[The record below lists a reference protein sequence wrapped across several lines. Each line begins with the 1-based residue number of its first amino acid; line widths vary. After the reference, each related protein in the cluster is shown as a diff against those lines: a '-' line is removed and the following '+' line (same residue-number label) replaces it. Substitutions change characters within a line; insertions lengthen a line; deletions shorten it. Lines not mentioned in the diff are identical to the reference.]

1 MLWASLYMMQ
11 IKSKKEERLI
21 QNKPTCLK
29 CLSLSFRIF
38 IVPRE
43 FYLYFGG
50 THLRYLFLHTALE
63 HGIVQVHPKNVSV
76 SNKCFFK
83 SHITCGNSS
92 EEKKQFQRPILHNY
106 ILLDRDELL
115 WFYFFFCNQNI
126 WSSNLINESFAV
138 VWLNGALLLD
148 YLTTNKKSLW
158 HIRNKRLPIY
168 III

>member
-1 MLWASLYMMQ
+1 M
-11 IKSKKEERLI
+11 
-21 QNKPTCLK
+21 PTCLK

-63 HGIVQVHPKNVSV
+63 HGIVQVHPQNVSV

-92 EEKKQFQRPILHNY
+92 EEKKQFQRPILYNY

-115 WFYFFFCNQNI
+115 WFNFFLQSKHMVFKPYKRIIC
-126 WSSNLINESFAV
+126 SGLIKWCSF
-138 VWLNGALLLD
+138 
-148 YLTTNKKSLW
+148 
-158 HIRNKRLPIY
+158 IRLFNY
-168 III
+168 

>member
-1 MLWASLYMMQ
+1 M
-11 IKSKKEERLI
+11 
-21 QNKPTCLK
+21 PTCLK

-63 HGIVQVHPKNVSV
+63 HGIVQVHPKNVTN

-92 EEKKQFQRPILHNY
+92 EEKKQFQRPILYNY
-106 ILLDRDELL
+106 IWLDRDELL
-115 WFYFFFCNQNI
+115 WFYFFLQSKHMVFKPYKRIIC
-126 WSSNLINESFAV
+126 SGLIKWCSF
-138 VWLNGALLLD
+138 
-148 YLTTNKKSLW
+148 
-158 HIRNKRLPIY
+158 IRLFNY
-168 III
+168 

>member
-1 MLWASLYMMQ
+1 M
-11 IKSKKEERLI
+11 
-21 QNKPTCLK
+21 PTCLK

-92 EEKKQFQRPILHNY
+92 EEKKQFQRPILYNY
-106 ILLDRDELL
+106 ILLYRDELL
-115 WFYFFFCNQNI
+115 WFYFFLQSKHMVFKPYKRIIC
-126 WSSNLINESFAV
+126 SGLIKWCSF
-138 VWLNGALLLD
+138 
-148 YLTTNKKSLW
+148 
-158 HIRNKRLPIY
+158 IRLFNY
-168 III
+168 

>member
-1 MLWASLYMMQ
+1 M
-11 IKSKKEERLI
+11 
-21 QNKPTCLK
+21 PTCLK

-92 EEKKQFQRPILHNY
+92 EEKKQFQRPILYNY

-115 WFYFFFCNQNI
+115 WFYFFLQSKHMVFKPYKRIIC
-126 WSSNLINESFAV
+126 SGLIKWCSF
-138 VWLNGALLLD
+138 
-148 YLTTNKKSLW
+148 
-158 HIRNKRLPIY
+158 IRLFSY
-168 III
+168 

>member
-1 MLWASLYMMQ
+1 M
-11 IKSKKEERLI
+11 
-21 QNKPTCLK
+21 PTCLK

-92 EEKKQFQRPILHNY
+92 EEKKQFQGPILYNY

-115 WFYFFFCNQNI
+115 WFYFCLQSKHMVFKPYKRIIC
-126 WSSNLINESFAV
+126 SGLIKWCSF
-138 VWLNGALLLD
+138 
-148 YLTTNKKSLW
+148 
-158 HIRNKRLPIY
+158 IRLFNY
-168 III
+168 

>member
-1 MLWASLYMMQ
+1 MPA
-11 IKSKKEERLI
+11 
-21 QNKPTCLK
+21 CLK

-83 SHITCGNSS
+83 SHIICGNSS
-92 EEKKQFQRPILHNY
+92 EEKKQFQRPILYNY

-115 WFYFFFCNQNI
+115 WFYFFLQSKHMVFKPYKRIIC
-126 WSSNLINESFAV
+126 SGLIKWCSF
-138 VWLNGALLLD
+138 
-148 YLTTNKKSLW
+148 
-158 HIRNKRLPIY
+158 IRLFNY
-168 III
+168 

>member
-1 MLWASLYMMQ
+1 M
-11 IKSKKEERLI
+11 
-21 QNKPTCLK
+21 PTCLK

-63 HGIVQVHPKNVSV
+63 HGIVQVHPKNVTN

-92 EEKKQFQRPILHNY
+92 EEKKQFQRPILYNY

-115 WFYFFFCNQNI
+115 WFYFFLQSKHMVFKPYKRIIC
-126 WSSNLINESFAV
+126 SGLIKWCSF
-138 VWLNGALLLD
+138 
-148 YLTTNKKSLW
+148 
-158 HIRNKRLPIY
+158 IRLFNY
-168 III
+168 

>member
-1 MLWASLYMMQ
+1 M
-11 IKSKKEERLI
+11 
-21 QNKPTCLK
+21 PTCLK

-92 EEKKQFQRPILHNY
+92 EEKKQFQRPILYNY

-115 WFYFFFCNQNI
+115 WFYFFLQSKHMVFKPYKRIIC
-126 WSSNLINESFAV
+126 SGLIKWCSFIR
-138 VWLNGALLLD
+138 LFNYSINKELELELLTKNHCD
-148 YLTTNKKSLW
+148 
-158 HIRNKRLPIY
+158 I
-168 III
+168 

>member
-1 MLWASLYMMQ
+1 M
-11 IKSKKEERLI
+11 
-21 QNKPTCLK
+21 PTCLK

-83 SHITCGNSS
+83 SHIICGNSS
-92 EEKKQFQRPILHNY
+92 EEKKQFQRPILYNY
-106 ILLDRDELL
+106 IWLDRDELL

-148 YLTTNKKSLW
+148 YLTINKKSLW
-158 HIRNKRLPIY
+158 HIRNKQLPIY

>member
-1 MLWASLYMMQ
+1 M
-11 IKSKKEERLI
+11 
-21 QNKPTCLK
+21 PTCLK

-83 SHITCGNSS
+83 SHIACGNSS
-92 EEKKQFQRPILHNY
+92 EEKKQFQRPILYNY

-115 WFYFFFCNQNI
+115 WFYFFLQSKHMVFKPYKRIICSGLI
-126 WSSNLINESFAV
+126 KWCSFIRLSN
-138 VWLNGALLLD
+138 
-148 YLTTNKKSLW
+148 Y
-158 HIRNKRLPIY
+158 
-168 III
+168 

>member
-1 MLWASLYMMQ
+1 M
-11 IKSKKEERLI
+11 
-21 QNKPTCLK
+21 PTCLK

-92 EEKKQFQRPILHNY
+92 EEKKQFQRPILYNY

-115 WFYFFFCNQNI
+115 WFYFFLQSKHMVFKPYKRIICSGRI
-126 WSSNLINESFAV
+126 KWCSF
-138 VWLNGALLLD
+138 
-148 YLTTNKKSLW
+148 
-158 HIRNKRLPIY
+158 IRLFNY
-168 III
+168 

>member
-1 MLWASLYMMQ
+1 M
-11 IKSKKEERLI
+11 
-21 QNKPTCLK
+21 PTCLK

-83 SHITCGNSS
+83 SHIVCGNSS
-92 EEKKQFQRPILHNY
+92 EEKKQFQRPILYNY

-115 WFYFFFCNQNI
+115 WFYFFLQSKHMVFKPYKRIIC
-126 WSSNLINESFAV
+126 SGLIKWCSF
-138 VWLNGALLLD
+138 
-148 YLTTNKKSLW
+148 
-158 HIRNKRLPIY
+158 IRLFNY
-168 III
+168 

>member
-1 MLWASLYMMQ
+1 M
-11 IKSKKEERLI
+11 
-21 QNKPTCLK
+21 PTCLK

-92 EEKKQFQRPILHNY
+92 EEKKQFQKPILYNY

-115 WFYFFFCNQNI
+115 WFYFFLQSKHMVFKPYKRIICSGLSK
-126 WSSNLINESFAV
+126 WCSF
-138 VWLNGALLLD
+138 
-148 YLTTNKKSLW
+148 
-158 HIRNKRLPIY
+158 IRLFNY
-168 III
+168 

>member
-1 MLWASLYMMQ
+1 M
-11 IKSKKEERLI
+11 
-21 QNKPTCLK
+21 PTCLK
-29 CLSLSFRIF
+29 WLSLSFRIF

-92 EEKKQFQRPILHNY
+92 EEKKQFQRPILYNY

-115 WFYFFFCNQNI
+115 WFYFFLQSKHMVFKPYKRIIC
-126 WSSNLINESFAV
+126 SGLIKWCSF
-138 VWLNGALLLD
+138 
-148 YLTTNKKSLW
+148 
-158 HIRNKRLPIY
+158 IRLFNY
-168 III
+168 

>member
-1 MLWASLYMMQ
+1 M
-11 IKSKKEERLI
+11 
-21 QNKPTCLK
+21 PTCLK

-43 FYLYFGG
+43 FYLYFGE

-92 EEKKQFQRPILHNY
+92 EEKKQFQRPILYNY
-106 ILLDRDELL
+106 ILLDRDELF
-115 WFYFFFCNQNI
+115 WFYFFLQSKHMVFKPYKRIIC
-126 WSSNLINESFAV
+126 SGLIKWCSF
-138 VWLNGALLLD
+138 
-148 YLTTNKKSLW
+148 
-158 HIRNKRLPIY
+158 IRLFNY
-168 III
+168 

>member
-1 MLWASLYMMQ
+1 M
-11 IKSKKEERLI
+11 
-21 QNKPTCLK
+21 PTCLK

-63 HGIVQVHPKNVSV
+63 HGIVQVHPKNVGV

-92 EEKKQFQRPILHNY
+92 EEKKQFQRPILYNY
-106 ILLDRDELL
+106 ILPDRDELL
-115 WFYFFFCNQNI
+115 WFYFFLQSKHMVFKPYKRIIC
-126 WSSNLINESFAV
+126 SGLIKWCSF
-138 VWLNGALLLD
+138 
-148 YLTTNKKSLW
+148 
-158 HIRNKRLPIY
+158 IRLFNY
-168 III
+168 

>member
-1 MLWASLYMMQ
+1 M
-11 IKSKKEERLI
+11 R
-21 QNKPTCLK
+21 TCLK
-29 CLSLSFRIF
+29 WLSLSFRIF

-92 EEKKQFQRPILHNY
+92 EEKKQFRRPILYNY

-115 WFYFFFCNQNI
+115 WFYFFLQSKHMVFKPYKRIIC
-126 WSSNLINESFAV
+126 SGLIKWCSFIRLFNYYQKIIV
-138 VWLNGALLLD
+138 T
-148 YLTTNKKSLW
+148 YKK
-158 HIRNKRLPIY
+158 
-168 III
+168 

>member
-1 MLWASLYMMQ
+1 M
-11 IKSKKEERLI
+11 
-21 QNKPTCLK
+21 PTCLK

-38 IVPRE
+38 IVQRE

-83 SHITCGNSS
+83 SHIACGNSS
-92 EEKKQFQRPILHNY
+92 EEKKQFQRPILYNY

-115 WFYFFFCNQNI
+115 WFYFFLQSKHMVFKPYKRIIC
-126 WSSNLINESFAV
+126 SGLIKWCSF
-138 VWLNGALLLD
+138 
-148 YLTTNKKSLW
+148 
-158 HIRNKRLPIY
+158 IRLFNY
-168 III
+168 

>member
-1 MLWASLYMMQ
+1 M
-11 IKSKKEERLI
+11 
-21 QNKPTCLK
+21 PTCLK

-83 SHITCGNSS
+83 SHNTCGNSS
-92 EEKKQFQRPILHNY
+92 EEKKQFQKPILYNY

-115 WFYFFFCNQNI
+115 WFYFFLQSKHMVFKPYKRIIC
-126 WSSNLINESFAV
+126 SGLIKWCSF
-138 VWLNGALLLD
+138 
-148 YLTTNKKSLW
+148 
-158 HIRNKRLPIY
+158 IRLFNY
-168 III
+168 